1 MTLCVCVC
9 VSTRVHV
16 ASDASNFI
24 ITRSF
29 LCSQS
34 CPRCCGPWWCAWGCG
49 WTPLWGFCSW
59 YPCSACSPF
68 SLCPSSW
75 WWRDCLHSF
84 MPSGCTGKMTENV
97 KVRLSSAS
105 NRLIVVCSQ
114 QLFVS
119 SSGWSF
125 RINSTVGLESSSAR
139 LPSLSC
145 PPASNT
151 TAYCEETYLETLFG
165 ASWW

>member
-1 MTLCVCVC
+1 
-9 VSTRVHV
+9 
-16 ASDASNFI
+16 
-24 ITRSF
+24 
-29 LCSQS
+29 
-34 CPRCCGPWWCAWGCG
+34 
-49 WTPLWGFCSW
+49 
-59 YPCSACSPF
+59 
-68 SLCPSSW
+68 
-75 WWRDCLHSF
+75 
-84 MPSGCTGKMTENV
+84 MTENV
-97 KVRLSSAS
+97 KVRLSSVS

-151 TAYCEETYLETLFG
+151 TAYCEETSLETLFG
-165 ASWW
+165 AS